1 MAAEKN
7 KRFAQAN
14 KEAWLTL
21 GLYALYFLWWY
32 GFAYGLGS
40 GDPKEYGYI
49 LGFPAWFFFSCIAGC
64 PVLTF
69 ALWAVLR
76 KYFRDIPLDAQLNGP
91 ASGEHGEK
99 QDESAG
105 EKHA

>member
-1 MAAEKN
+1 MATEKN

-14 KEAWLTL
+14 KEALLTL

-40 GDPKEYGYI
+40 GDPKEYSYI
-49 LGFPAWFFFSCIAGC
+49 LGFPSWFFFSCIAGC

-76 KYFRDIPLDAQLNGP
+76 KYFRDIPLDAHLNP
-91 ASGEHGEK
+91 PSSDELDKEQAEAAREK
-99 QDESAG
+99 ND
-105 EKHA
+105 